1 MLEDKVKIV
10 RKIKGVIL
18 AGGTGSRMSS
28 LTNVTNK
35 HLLAVYN
42 EPMIY
47 KVIKTLTN
55 SWIRDI
61 IIVLGGERVG
71 DFIRLL
77 GNGKEFGANFSYVY
91 QEGAG
96 GIAEAKKEKLVKN

>member
-1 MLEDKVKIV
+1 
-10 RKIKGVIL
+10 
-18 AGGTGSRMSS
+18 MSP

-61 IIVLGGERVG
+61 IIVLGGESVG

-77 GNGKEFGANFSYVY
+77 GNGKEFGANFSFVY

-96 GIAEAKKEKLVKN
+96 GIAEAKKENLVKNWDVIFI